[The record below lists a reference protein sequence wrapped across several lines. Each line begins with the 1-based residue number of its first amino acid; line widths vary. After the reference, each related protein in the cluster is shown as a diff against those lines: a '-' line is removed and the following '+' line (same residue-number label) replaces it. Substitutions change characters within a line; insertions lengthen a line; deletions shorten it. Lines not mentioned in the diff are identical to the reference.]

1 MRHPPSSC
9 PPRFALRCSIMS
21 TAARAA
27 AGPPQPGGF
36 RRLWRVL
43 RQLFHEASGA
53 VFGVL
58 ALGWLNAALRAW
70 TRDVARWLIGIA
82 VAVALLFLFF
92 AVTSFQK
99 ARRL

>member
-1 MRHPPSSC
+1 
-9 PPRFALRCSIMS
+9 MS

-27 AGPPQPGGF
+27 TTPQPHGGF

-43 RQLFHEASGA
+43 RQLFHEATGA
-53 VFGVL
+53 VFAVL

-92 AVTSFQK
+92 AITSFRRAQK
-99 ARRL
+99 L